1 VKKSPSEN
9 GELDVDVRCWH
20 RGDKDAGSKVTE
32 SSEPSIAFSG
42 GSRKILFDGLS

>member
-42 GSRKILFDGLS
+42 GGPEKYFLMV

>member
-42 GSRKILFDGLS
+42 GVPKNTF